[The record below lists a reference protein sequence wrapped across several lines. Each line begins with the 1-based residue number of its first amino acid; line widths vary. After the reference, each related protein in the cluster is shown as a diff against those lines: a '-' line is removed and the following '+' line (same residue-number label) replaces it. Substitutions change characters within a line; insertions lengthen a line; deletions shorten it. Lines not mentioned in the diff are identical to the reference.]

1 MEKSFALVA
10 VAALI
15 VVSAVPTL
23 AQPMND
29 NLTFAVTAE
38 PGTPANK
45 LVGQLVYNQRGQ
57 NIGSVVDVLSN
68 PTVEPTA
75 ILSVP
80 DYAGGGTKL
89 VAVPFSRVAFDPDV
103 AHAADAARPTRPSLA
118 PSNLNWLGGGGG

>member
-10 VAALI
+10 AAALI
-15 VVSAVPTL
+15 VVSAVPAL
-23 AQPMND
+23 AQPIND

-38 PGTPANK
+38 PGTPADK
-45 LVGQLVYNQRGQ
+45 LIGQLVYNQRGQ
-57 NIGSVVDVLSN
+57 NVGSIVDVLSK

-89 VAVPFSRVAFDPDV
+89 VAVPFSRVEFEPGV
-103 AHAADAARPTRPSLA
+103 ASSAGVARPTRPGLP
-118 PSNLNWLGGGGG
+118 PSDLNWLEGGGG